1 MIYAPLI
8 SALVTLLVTAI
19 LLSSKLGRRIKD
31 IPNERSLHKTP
42 IPRVGGVGVVAGV
55 LVGWAVLFHSL
66 SLWILLPL
74 LLLFSLSLIDDIRGL
89 SVRIRF
95 LMHFLAAVCVVWGE
109 GLFSAN
115 FLFAVAAILM
125 IVWVINLYNF
135 MDGSDGLAG
144 GMAFFGFSSYG
155 AAALLGGNES
165 LAMMCFSVATAAL
178 GFLYFNFYPAK
189 VFMGDAGSIPLGFL
203 AAAMGIVGWHKNI
216 WPIWF
221 PVMVFSP
228 FVLDATATLLK
239 RALRGER
246 VWQAHRE
253 HYYQRVVQLGAGHRN
268 TALVEYALMGLVGI
282 SALWALQHPGTQLA
296 LGTVWFLIYG
306 FAMAGLDYRWRK
318 SQRA

>member
-1 MIYAPLI
+1 MSYAPLI

-19 LLSSKLGRRIKD
+19 LLSSKLGRAIKD

-42 IPRVGGVGVVAGV
+42 IPRVGGVGLIAGV
-55 LVGWAVLFHSL
+55 LVGWATLFHSL
-66 SLWILLPL
+66 SLWTVLPL

-95 LMHFLAAVCVVWGE
+95 LVHFVAAASVVWSE
-109 GLFSAN
+109 GLFALN
-115 FLFAVAAILM
+115 VFWAVATVLM

-155 AAALLGGNES
+155 AAALMGGDEA
-165 LAMMCFSVATAAL
+165 LAITCFAVSTAAL

-203 AAAMGIVGWHKNI
+203 AAAIGVVGWHKNL

-228 FVLDATATLLK
+228 FVLDATVTLFK

-253 HYYQRVVQLGAGHRN
+253 HYYQRLVQLGVGHRN
-268 TALVEYALMGLVGI
+268 TALIEYVLMGAAGI
-282 SALWALQHPGTQLA
+282 SALWALLHPDAQLVF
-296 LGTVWFLIYG
+296 GIIWFLIYG
-306 FAMAGLDYRWRK
+306 FAMADLDYRWRK